1 MSEESNIFSI
11 CAQKTKYSKYAF
23 SLDRLFKNNSLNC
36 LQEKLRHPVY
46 YKPKEEKLDDGIKQ
60 LKAFKN
66 EKEKINTLASLPSKA
81 IGNNKMTKRK
91 GNEGQIEKTD
101 KEDREISFKEFIEEQ
116 RQKK

>member
-60 LKAFKN
+60 FKAFKN
-66 EKEKINTLASLPSKA
+66 DKEKNNILANIANSP
-81 IGNNKMTKRK
+81 GKRK
-91 GNEGQIEKTD
+91 GNDNQIERTE
-101 KEDREISFKEFIEEQ
+101 KEEREMSFKEFIEAQ